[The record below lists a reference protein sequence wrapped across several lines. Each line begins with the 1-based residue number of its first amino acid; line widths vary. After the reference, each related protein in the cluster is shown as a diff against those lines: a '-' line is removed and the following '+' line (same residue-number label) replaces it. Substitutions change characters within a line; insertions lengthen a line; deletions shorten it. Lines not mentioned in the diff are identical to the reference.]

1 MNHHSMTAVGIRPT
15 GWAALDRDP
24 QDDRVEFECPRCGAQ
39 GFKAA
44 RRPRSEYRFID
55 GFLQDEQG
63 EMTACR
69 QCHERL
75 RIAPVV
81 LVHNREDRRRFAA
94 IFALEPAA
102 S

>member
-1 MNHHSMTAVGIRPT
+1 MTHHSMATVGVRYT

-24 QDDRVEFECPRCGAQ
+24 QDDRIEFECPRCGTA
-39 GFKAA
+39 GSKPA
-44 RRPRSEYRFID
+44 RRSRSEYRFID

-63 EMTACR
+63 EMAACR
-69 QCHERL
+69 QCRERL

-81 LVHNREDRRRFAA
+81 LVHNHEEKRRFEA
-94 IFALEPAA
+94 IFALEPAV

>member
-1 MNHHSMTAVGIRPT
+1 MTHHSMATVGVRYT

-24 QDDRVEFECPRCGAQ
+24 QDDRIEFECPRCGTP
-39 GFKAA
+39 GSKPA
-44 RRPRSEYRFID
+44 RRSRSEYRFID

-63 EMTACR
+63 EMAACR
-69 QCHERL
+69 QCRERL

-81 LVHNREDRRRFAA
+81 LVHNHEEKRRFEA
-94 IFALEPAA
+94 IFALEPAV